1 MKLTHSFLVAI
12 ATLVLS
18 GTSHAQS
25 PSKIAIVAHPSNTET
40 RLTIEQVQ
48 DIYLGRTTIFP
59 NGKRVVPVDQK
70 DSSPTKAQF
79 LELEL
84 KRNAGQVKSHWS
96 KLIFSGQG
104 VPPAV
109 VGTDP
114 EIKSWVARNPDSLGY
129 LDASQVDGS
138 VKVLLTVP
146 EPTLA
151 HG

>member
-1 MKLTHSFLVAI
+1 MKLFHSLHLAAI
-12 ATLVLS
+12 ATLALI
-18 GTSHAQS
+18 GTSQAQA
-25 PSKIAIVAHPSNTET
+25 PAKIAVVAHPSNTET
-40 RLTIEQVQ
+40 QLTIEQVQ

-70 DSSPTKAQF
+70 DSSPSKAQF
-79 LELEL
+79 LELVL

-114 EIKSWVARNPDSLGY
+114 EIKNWVARNPDALGY
-129 LDASQVDGS
+129 IDATHVDGS
-138 VKVLLTVP
+138 VKVLLIVP
-146 EPTLA
+146 
-151 HG
+151 

>member
-1 MKLTHSFLVAI
+1 MKLFHSLHLAAI
-12 ATLVLS
+12 ATLALI
-18 GTSHAQS
+18 GTSNAQS
-25 PSKIAIVAHPSNTET
+25 PTKIAIVAHPSNTET

-70 DSSPTKAQF
+70 DSGPSKALF
-79 LELEL
+79 LELVL
-84 KRNAGQVKSHWS
+84 KRSAGQVKSHWS

-114 EIKSWVARNPDSLGY
+114 EIKNWVARNPDSLGY
-129 LDASQVDGS
+129 LDASQVDTS
-138 VKVLLTVP
+138 VKILLTVP
-146 EPTLA
+146 
-151 HG
+151 